1 MSYRLA
7 PRRGRSNSITSVDTA
22 NSPLHGFHA
31 NALNIRVVSGE
42 PQCLSSSKLRPWPRP
57 STAFSRRPLPTSGSI
72 GAFAPQASGT
82 ARSRRSSEPCGSGG
96 SRGWATRNRRVLF
109 FCSCDVVRMKCHRFV
124 VATLLLE
131 AARARKTR
139 LTVVEWP
146 GGSPEY
152 RQIRIPA
159 SSMKTGRSTVPIGAA
174 FPRNGLA
181 TLPWGS
187 QVEVQNGRE
196 SRHVV
201 TGPASFKGQ
210 WTLPV
215 LEAGDAEDPT
225 ARSLE
230 DMGAAFR
237 ADYGCDEQHSWGPS
251 LLARP
256 TRQRRPR

>member
-1 MSYRLA
+1 
-7 PRRGRSNSITSVDTA
+7 
-22 NSPLHGFHA
+22 
-31 NALNIRVVSGE
+31 
-42 PQCLSSSKLRPWPRP
+42 
-57 STAFSRRPLPTSGSI
+57 
-72 GAFAPQASGT
+72 
-82 ARSRRSSEPCGSGG
+82 
-96 SRGWATRNRRVLF
+96 
-109 FCSCDVVRMKCHRFV
+109 MKCHRFV

-152 RQIRIPA
+152 RQ
-159 SSMKTGRSTVPIGAA
+159 
-174 FPRNGLA
+174 
-181 TLPWGS
+181 
-187 QVEVQNGRE
+187 
-196 SRHVV
+196 RHVV

>member
-57 STAFSRRPLPTSGSI
+57 STI

-82 ARSRRSSEPCGSGG
+82 ARSRRSSEPSGTGG

-139 LTVVEWP
+139 LTGGGMAGRQP
-146 GGSPEY
+146 GVSP
-152 RQIRIPA
+152 
-159 SSMKTGRSTVPIGAA
+159 
-174 FPRNGLA
+174 A
-181 TLPWGS
+181 T
-187 QVEVQNGRE
+187 R
-196 SRHVV
+196 RH
-201 TGPASFKGQ
+201 
-210 WTLPV
+210 
-215 LEAGDAEDPT
+215 
-225 ARSLE
+225 
-230 DMGAAFR
+230 
-237 ADYGCDEQHSWGPS
+237 
-251 LLARP
+251 
-256 TRQRRPR
+256 RPRVLQGAMDAAGP